1 MPVRNITFQAFDE
14 ANIASLKQKAE
25 AWDEIVRHPAFQG
38 YFDIIEDT
46 GCSVSEAIAQTLD
59 ELYNDNH
66 RMDVKLTVIK
76 AAIS

>member
-1 MPVRNITFQAFDE
+1 MPARNITFQAFDE

-38 YFDIIEDT
+38 YFDIVEDT
-46 GCSVSEAIAQTLD
+46 GRSVSESITQILD
-59 ELYNDNH
+59 ELYNEHH
-66 RMDVKLTVIK
+66 RMDVKLTVIR

>member
-38 YFDIIEDT
+38 YFDIVEDT
-46 GCSVSEAIAQTLD
+46 GCSVSEAITQILD
-59 ELYNDNH
+59 DLYNEHH
-66 RMDVKLTVIK
+66 RMDVKLTVIR